1 MFYVFTWL
9 GDMAAYRLLGLAPDS
24 RLGSATQ
31 FFVEDTVKIFVLLA
45 VIIFVMGL
53 FRSALS
59 PEKVRHYLEGRPRGA
74 TYVLAVL
81 LGAITPFCSC
91 SSVPLF
97 IGFLEAG
104 IPLGATLAF
113 LIASPMGSEE
123 NTSELQSL

>member
-81 LGAITPFCSC
+81 LGAITPFR
-91 SSVPLF
+91 
-97 IGFLEAG
+97 
-104 IPLGATLAF
+104 
-113 LIASPMGSEE
+113 SEE
-123 NTSELQSL
+123 HTSELQSLMRISYAVFCLKKK

>member
-1 MFYVFTWL
+1 
-9 GDMAAYRLLGLAPDS
+9 
-24 RLGSATQ
+24 
-31 FFVEDTVKIFVLLA
+31 
-45 VIIFVMGL
+45 MGL

-113 LIASPMGSEE
+113 LLASPMLNEVAVVILGTIIGWKLTVTGTASCREKVG
-123 NTSELQSL
+123 QYV